1 MISKSN
7 PSLQD
12 FIQHQLNPEQ
22 RKAVLHKAGP
32 ILVIAG
38 AGSGKTRVI
47 TARIAHLLLHE
58 QILPSAIVALTFT
71 NKAAQEMKE
80 RIAHF
85 VGTYSALPFIGTFH
99 SYCLRLLKQN
109 SSLLENPFFSIL
121 DEDDQHKLIHAILQ
135 RNNLQKQIS
144 ARQAAYHISHVKNHR
159 TTKEETTI
167 HPLMLDI
174 FRMYEEEKRAS
185 KCLDFDDLLLEVLTL
200 FSKQRSFKKQFQEEV
215 RHILVDEYQDT
226 NVVQHELLKH
236 MAKSNKELVSDSL
249 CAVGDEDQSIYSWRG
264 ATIANMLNFQKDF
277 PNTTIIKVEQNY
289 RSVQPI
295 LTAANQIIQHNSKRN
310 PKNLWSART
319 AHNRIRVLTCLSE
332 YQESDVIMQG
342 VQLIAQKQKLNTI
355 ALLYRTH
362 AQSRP
367 LEEACIKRGIPYR
380 IIGGIQFYERKE
392 IKDLLAYLRLV
403 INPFDRTSL
412 FRIFNTP
419 ARGLGSK
426 VEEQWYSL
434 WHQEPFLTFALC
446 AQKLLPELPKAKQKT
461 VEEFLQIFEGIEP
474 TTAPSAALD
483 FIVKRTGY
491 MSYLKEA
498 YEPHD
503 AQSRIENI
511 KELFDAMKYF
521 ESNKQNCTLEQF
533 LEDVALMQE
542 KIYAQDKSQDALLL
556 MTLHAAKGLE
566 FDTVI
571 IGGLEESIL
580 PTARALQDDDALE
593 EERRLLYVGIT
604 RAKEHLLL
612 THAKYR
618 YTYGTMTHQT
628 PSRFLRELPAELA
641 QREDCS
647 YWTSQQLH
655 SFFSHWFTPV
665 QQPKEQKSESCMP
678 SLALKPNKTKI
689 VETKSQLFKKNQP
702 VMHTTYGMGI
712 VQDVETKKDGTVHV
726 TVKFKDAIKK
736 IVDKFLQVI

>member
-1 MISKSN
+1 MSKNN

-12 FIQHQLNPEQ
+12 FIHHQLNPEQ
-22 RKAVLHKAGP
+22 RKAVLHKSGP

-47 TARIAHLLLHE
+47 TARIAHLLIHA

-109 SSLLENPFFSIL
+109 SPLLENPFFSIL
-121 DEDDQHKLIHAILQ
+121 DEDDQHKLIHALLQ
-135 RNNLQKQIS
+135 RNNLHKQIS
-144 ARQAAYHISHVKNHR
+144 ARQAAYHISHTKNHL
-159 TTKEETTI
+159 TNAKENLM
-167 HPLMLDI
+167 HPLMQDI
-174 FRMYEEEKRAS
+174 FRLYEEEKKAS

-200 FSKQRSFKKQFQEEV
+200 FSKQRTFKKQFQEEV
-215 RHILVDEYQDT
+215 KHILVDEYQDT

-236 MAKSNKELVSDSL
+236 MAKSNKEIVSESI

-277 PNTTIIKVEQNY
+277 PNTTLIKVEQNY

-295 LTAANQIIQHNSKRN
+295 LSAANHIIQHNRKRN
-310 PKNLWSART
+310 PKNLWSARA
-319 AHNRIRVLTCLSE
+319 AHNRIRILTCLSE

-426 VEEQWYSL
+426 VEEQWYSI
-434 WHQEPFLTFALC
+434 WQREPFLTFALC
-446 AQKLLPELPKAKQKT
+446 AQKLLGDLPKTKQKA
-461 VEEFLQIFEGIEP
+461 VEDFLKTFDDIEP
-474 TTAPSAALD
+474 TTAPSIALD
-483 FIVKRTGY
+483 FIVKRTCY
-491 MSYLKEA
+491 ISYLKEA

-503 AQSRIENI
+503 ADARIQNI

-521 ESNKQNCTLEQF
+521 ESNKQNSTLEQF

-542 KIYAQDKSQDALLL
+542 KIYAQGNTQDALLL

-571 IGGLEESIL
+571 ITGLEESIL

-612 THAKYR
+612 SHAKYR
-618 YTYGTMTHQT
+618 YTYGTMTHQI
-628 PSRFLRELPAELA
+628 PSRFLRELPTDLT

-647 YWTSQQLH
+647 YWTSVQLQ
-655 SFFSHWFTPV
+655 SFFSHWFKQTELA
-665 QQPKEQKSESCMP
+665 KEQKSESCMP
-678 SLALKPNKTKI
+678 SISFNPHPNKKVT
-689 VETKSQLFKKNQP
+689 EAFPRLFKKNQP
-702 VMHTTYGMGI
+702 VKHAMYGMGI
-712 VQDVETKKDGTVHV
+712 VQNIETKRDGTVHV
-726 TVKFKDAIKK
+726 TVKFKDVIKK
-736 IVDKFLQVI
+736 IVDKFLQAI